1 MEPRHQIAPTAK
13 MHLQFIP
20 QPGQISGKWVAKRGN
35 KANKANPG
43 NPAERIS
50 QNASHSDESEISCN
64 VGQGEKMWSQNVEVT
79 APHRGQKPSG
89 LAT

>member
-1 MEPRHQIAPTAK
+1 MEPRHQIAPTVK

-43 NPAERIS
+43 NPAERIA
-50 QNASHSDESEISCN
+50 QKACHSEESEIS
-64 VGQGEKMWSQNVEVT
+64 VKAGQGAKM
-79 APHRGQKPSG
+79 
-89 LAT
+89 